1 MVADTFCLI
10 VLLALISK
18 MKMPSNWKL
27 TLDNTEGAINK
38 WTFQKTL
45 GTQGTRR
52 NSKKN
57 KKTPLYVNKHKI

>member
-38 WTFQKTL
+38 WTFQKKHWVRKA
-45 GTQGTRR
+45 QDEIQ
-52 NSKKN
+52 
-57 KKTPLYVNKHKI
+57 KKTKHHYT